1 MLIAYDD
8 IEYSH
13 IISDLINEL
22 SKDVGFV
29 VDIWTDGSELPQSIN
44 TKEQDVEF
52 LKDAIKV
59 YDGVKIKYI
68 LYGIILVIECTQ
80 MNG

>member
-1 MLIAYDD
+1 MIIAYDD

-13 IISDLINEL
+13 IISDLIEEV
-22 SKDVGFV
+22 SKDVEFEV
-29 VDIWTDGSELPQSIN
+29 KIWTDGSELPQPIN

-59 YDGVKIKYI
+59 YDGVRVKYI
-68 LYGIILVIECTQ
+68 LYGIILVIECTK